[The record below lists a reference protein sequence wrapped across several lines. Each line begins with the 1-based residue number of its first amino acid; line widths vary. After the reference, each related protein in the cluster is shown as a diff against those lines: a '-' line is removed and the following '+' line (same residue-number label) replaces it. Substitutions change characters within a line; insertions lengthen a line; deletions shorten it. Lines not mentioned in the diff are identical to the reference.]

1 MKVICMYLPQYH
13 TFPENDEWWG
23 EGYTEWTAVKRGRSL
38 YKGHIQPRVPLHN
51 RYYDLV
57 KDGVETWKWQAELAK
72 KYGVYGFCIYQYWF
86 QGRQLM
92 EKPMEILL
100 QHPEIDL
107 HYSICWANESWTR
120 TWYGIEEE
128 ILMKQEYGE
137 EADWRKHFEYLLP
150 FFKDPRYIRIEEKP
164 VLQIYKTPDIAC
176 LEQML
181 SCFRRWAV
189 EEGFAGLYIISAKTA
204 GEQETR
210 TELIDGYY
218 FFEPGYTLKHDFGVL
233 RQMCYNGST
242 FVKSRLNKIKKKKML
257 ERAIP
262 SHWILNKIATR
273 DYQQENLFPGI
284 IPDWDNTP
292 RRNYKGLVY
301 TGTNPEQFET
311 ILDRIGQKVAQ
322 KKLNY
327 VYINAWNEWG
337 EGAMLEPDEAK
348 QYGYLEAIQR
358 VVCRYEQPD
367 TIKERK

>member
-13 TFPENDEWWG
+13 TFPENDAWWG
-23 EGYTEWTAVKRGRSL
+23 EGYTEWTAVKRGKPL
-38 YKGHIQPRVPLHN
+38 FCGHIQPREPLSD

-72 KYGVYGFCIYQYWF
+72 QYGVYGFCIYQYWF

-137 EADWRKHFEYLLP
+137 EADWRRHFEYLLP
-150 FFKDPRYIRIEEKP
+150 FFKDPRYIQIDGKP
-164 VLQIYKTPDIAC
+164 VLQIYRTFDIEC
-176 LEQML
+176 LPKML
-181 SCFRRWAV
+181 SCFRKWAV
-189 EEGFAGLYIISAKTA
+189 EEGFAGLYVVSGRTA

-210 TELIDGYY
+210 TETVDGYY
-218 FFEPGYTLKHDFGVL
+218 YFEPGYTLKHDFGAWH
-233 RQMCYNGST
+233 QICYHGSV
-242 FVKSRLNKIKKKKML
+242 FVKSRLNKIKKKKIL

-262 SHWILNKIATR
+262 ARWILDKIAER
-273 DYQQENLFPGI
+273 DYSEENAFPGL

-292 RRNYKGLVY
+292 RRSYKGLVY
-301 TGTNPEQFET
+301 TGTSPEQFERALGR
-311 ILDRIGQKVAQ
+311 IAEKIDR

-337 EGAMLEPDEAK
+337 EGAMLEPDKVK
-348 QYGYLEAIQR
+348 QHKYLEAIRR
-358 VVCRYEQPD
+358 VVMQSGR
-367 TIKERK
+367 